1 MAAAQITSERSS
13 DLQLAVNVRK
23 TPNSPV
29 TDATVAQLFMSK
41 TSPTAPLTPSSAKR
55 KRLKPAKCHFSSI
68 NLEKKRLLSKDKAE
82 NDPTRMTLRSFLP
95 KDDSLIVI
103 EDENGEKYDMKF
115 IANRFGF
122 SGGWRKFAIVHKLLE
137 GDVLIFE
144 LVESC
149 KFKIYIVRTNDSKE
163 DDGAD
168 NVVNLDAQVKHKT
181 PGRKRLSLGSSSLP
195 LTEVRKKYK
204 RSKPLTQPNNHPM
217 DHSMVNSQVQEGS
230 PEPNLSL
237 REVKTFKDF
246 HIMVDNQCIDTE
258 LSEEIRMNYYNL
270 CIGKNEILH
279 DGIREGLYHKLV
291 AGMIGETVSIVN
303 MIKNCKLTTR
313 MEEFDVW
320 DSSLKYFELMGMKV
334 GFLRDRVSTL
344 AKLAFESEDSKR
356 FVEAKEEQHRNAN
369 EIKILEAK
377 LVELYESNRK
387 IDDVVDDLKE
397 RAERCETEFQKKVDA
412 PW

>member
-1 MAAAQITSERSS
+1 MG
-13 DLQLAVNVRK
+13 L
-23 TPNSPV
+23 
-29 TDATVAQLFMSK
+29 
-41 TSPTAPLTPSSAKR
+41 PLR
-55 KRLKPAKCHFSSI
+55 FC
-68 NLEKKRLLSKDKAE
+68 
-82 NDPTRMTLRSFLP
+82 RSFLP

-163 DDGAD
+163 DDDAD

-204 RSKPLTQPNNHPM
+204 RSKSLTQPNSHPM
-217 DHSMVNSQVQEGS
+217 DRSMVHSQVQEGS

-237 REVKTFKDF
+237 REVKTFTDF

-356 FVEAKEEQHRNAN
+356 FVEAKVEQYRNAN

-387 IDDVVDDLKE
+387 IDGVVDDLKE